1 MKSRVISVLAALVFF
16 FFFFQ
21 FLKDCS
27 RIKGSL
33 APSLFEIIS
42 DEIKKENP
50 HPPNEVR

>member
-1 MKSRVISVLAALVFF
+1 MKSRVISVLEALV
-16 FFFFQ
+16 FFQ

-27 RIKGSL
+27 RMKGSL

-50 HPPNEVR
+50 HPPNKVR